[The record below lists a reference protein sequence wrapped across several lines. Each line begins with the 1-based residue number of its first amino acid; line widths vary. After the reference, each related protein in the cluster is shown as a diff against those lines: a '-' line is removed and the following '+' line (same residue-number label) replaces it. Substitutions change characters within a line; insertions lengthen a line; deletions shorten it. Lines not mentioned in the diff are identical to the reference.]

1 MILVVDANVIFSALL
16 VRQSATEDLFFK
28 KQLLPYSPAFI
39 WTEFSKYER
48 TLLEKTNRSSEG
60 FAEVLTALKMRV
72 QLVREEE
79 IQPFLMQA
87 TLVSPDIKDAPY
99 FAACLKLNAGLWS
112 NDKRLKKQN
121 AVRVWSTSDLVELL
135 G

>member
-28 KQLLPYSPAFI
+28 KQLLPYSPEFV
-39 WTEFSKYER
+39 WTEFSKYEG

-60 FAEVLTALKMRV
+60 FAEVLTALKKRV
-72 QLVREEE
+72 QLVSEEE
-79 IQPFLMQA
+79 IRPFLMHA

-99 FAACLKLNAGLWS
+99 FAVCLKLNAGLWS
-112 NDKRLKKQN
+112 NDKRLKKQDKI
-121 AVRVWSTSDLVELL
+121 RVWSTSELMSL
-135 G
+135 LQ